1 MQTFELLTGQSLFA
15 PQSDQTWSVD
25 DHLGKMMELTGETF
39 SETMLVRSR
48 NREEYFNEHGKL
60 FRINQLSGSVT
71 LEQALINRDVS
82 EAEAVPAAAFIRA
95 CLRLNP
101 AERSS
106 ASDLETH
113 AWLEMAFMC

>member
-1 MQTFELLTGQSLFA
+1 M
-15 PQSDQTWSVD
+15 
-25 DHLGKMMELTGETF
+25 
-39 SETMLVRSR
+39 RS
-48 NREEYFNEHGKL
+48 GKL
-60 FRINQLSGSVT
+60 LRINQLSELVT
-71 LEQALINRDVS
+71 LEQVLINHDVS
-82 EAEAVPAAAFIRA
+82 DAEAAAFIRA